1 MKAMQDALKNKEALS
16 AAEANVAK
24 AATDEAKVAALMEV
38 LKLAPQEYVD
48 NFMVT

>member
-38 LKLAPQEYVD
+38 LKAGSSGICGQFLW
-48 NFMVT
+48 